1 MDAECACCG
10 RFVVEGRQVF
20 CEDCQATHTVCSTCD
35 EDVAAD
41 ADGFRLV
48 A

>member
-1 MDAECACCG
+1 MDAGCAFCG
-10 RFVVEGRQVF
+10 RFVVEGRLVF
-20 CEDCQATHTVCSTCD
+20 CEDSQATRTVCSSCD